1 MVTDVPIHQDDPWS
15 RVALILKDR
24 WASNPVSDEAL
35 TRARLAAATAGRL
48 RPKALL
54 FWGIPNAGKTAL
66 KLRLLR
72 EISRRTFLPDSL
84 KPLVVL
90 VVEAP
95 VEADEARFYE
105 AILQAGH
112 QYVPSGNVRTL
123 SRAVSAYL
131 DELRPDVMILDEAG
145 NLNAYVGARGTV
157 CLNAIRRLC
166 NVHRMAL
173 LGFGTAA
180 AMTALQGDEQ
190 LENRFETFELRPLA
204 PPEFREFVE
213 LLTGAMPLRHP
224 TSWSVSM
231 LEHAYELT
239 NGYVGRAA
247 YLVQEASVQAVLS
260 GSEQITEA
268 ILKSGELSNSLDALR
283 HAGARAG
290 RRTRRPAI

>member
-1 MVTDVPIHQDDPWS
+1 M
-15 RVALILKDR
+15 
-24 WASNPVSDEAL
+24 
-35 TRARLAAATAGRL
+35 
-48 RPKALL
+48 
-54 FWGIPNAGKTAL
+54 
-66 KLRLLR
+66 
-72 EISRRTFLPDSL
+72 
-84 KPLVVL
+84 
-90 VVEAP
+90 VEAP
-95 VEADEARFYE
+95 VEADEARLYE

-112 QYVPSGNVRTL
+112 QYVPSGNVRALLRT
-123 SRAVSAYL
+123 VSTYL

-145 NLNAYVGARGTV
+145 NLNAYVGARGNV

-190 LENRFETFELRPLA
+190 LENRFETFELRLLA
-204 PPEFREFVE
+204 LPEFREFVE

-239 NGYVGRAA
+239 NGYIGRAA
-247 YLVQEASVQAVLS
+247 YLVQEACAQAVLS

-268 ILKSGELSNSLDALR
+268 ILKSGELSNSLAVLR

-290 RRTRRPAI
+290 RRTRRSAI

>member
-1 MVTDVPIHQDDPWS
+1 MVTDISVPQDDPWA
-15 RVALILKDR
+15 RVALIHRDR

-35 TRARLAAATAGRL
+35 IRARLAIATAGRL
-48 RPKALL
+48 RPKAVL
-54 FWGIPNAGKTAL
+54 FWGVPNAGKTAL
-66 KLRLLR
+66 KMKLLR
-72 EISRRTFLPDSL
+72 DISQKTSFSGQL
-84 KPLVVL
+84 KRPQVL
-90 VVEAP
+90 MVEAP

-123 SRAVSAYL
+123 LRAVSAFL
-131 DELRPDVMILDEAG
+131 DDLRPDVMILDEAG
-145 NLNAYVGARGTV
+145 NLNAYVGARGNV

-213 LLTGAMPLRHP
+213 LLSGAMPLREP

-231 LEHAYELT
+231 LERVYELT
-239 NGYVGRAA
+239 SGYVGRAS
-247 YLVQEASVQAVLS
+247 YLVQEASAQAVLS
-260 GSEQITEA
+260 GYEQITAA
-268 ILKSGELSNSLDALR
+268 ILESNELSNSLAALKYAR
-283 HAGARAG
+283 TRAG
-290 RRTRRPAI
+290 GRTRRSAT

>member
-1 MVTDVPIHQDDPWS
+1 MVTDLSALQDDPWA
-15 RVALILKDR
+15 RIALILRDR

-35 TRARLAAATAGRL
+35 IRARLAIATAGRL

-54 FWGIPNAGKTAL
+54 FWGVPNAGKTAL
-66 KLRLLR
+66 KVKLLR
-72 EISRRTFLPDSL
+72 EISQKTFLPGLL
-84 KPLVVL
+84 KAPVVL
-90 VVEAP
+90 MVEAP

-112 QYVPSGNVRTL
+112 RYVPSGNVRTL
-123 SRAVSAYL
+123 LRAVSAFL

-145 NLNAYVGARGTV
+145 NLNAYVGARGNV

-190 LENRFETFELRPLA
+190 LENRFETFELRALA

-213 LLTGAMPLRHP
+213 LLTRAMPLRQP
-224 TSWSVSM
+224 TFWSVSM
-231 LEHAYELT
+231 LERAYELT
-239 NGYVGRAA
+239 SGYVGRAS
-247 YLVQEASVQAVLS
+247 YLVQEASAQAVLS

-268 ILKSGELSNSLDALR
+268 ILESGELSNSLAALR
-283 HAGARAG
+283 HARTRAG
-290 RRTRRPAI
+290 RRTRRSAI

>member
-1 MVTDVPIHQDDPWS
+1 VVTDISAPQDDPWAK
-15 RVALILKDR
+15 VALILRDR

-35 TRARLAAATAGRL
+35 IRARLAIATAGRL
-48 RPKALL
+48 RPKAVL
-54 FWGIPNAGKTAL
+54 FWGVPNAGKTAL
-66 KLRLLR
+66 KVKLLR
-72 EISRRTFLPDSL
+72 DISQETSFPEHL
-84 KPLVVL
+84 KRPEVL
-90 VVEAP
+90 MVEAP

-123 SRAVSAYL
+123 LRAVSAFL

-145 NLNAYVGARGTV
+145 NLNAYVGTRGNV

-180 AMTALQGDEQ
+180 AMTAFQGDEQ

-213 LLTGAMPLRHP
+213 LLSGAMPLRER

-231 LEHAYELT
+231 LERAYELT
-239 NGYVGRAA
+239 SGYVGRAS
-247 YLVQEASVQAVLS
+247 YLVQEASAQAVLS
-260 GSEQITEA
+260 GSEQITDA
-268 ILKSGELSNSLDALR
+268 ILESDELINSLAALKYAR
-283 HAGARAG
+283 KRAG
-290 RRTRRPAI
+290 GRTRRSAT